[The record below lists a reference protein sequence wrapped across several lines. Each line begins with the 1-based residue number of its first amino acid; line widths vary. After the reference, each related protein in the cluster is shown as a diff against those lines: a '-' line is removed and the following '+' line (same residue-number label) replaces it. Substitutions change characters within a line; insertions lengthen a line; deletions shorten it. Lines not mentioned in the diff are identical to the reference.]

1 MSKKHLAKS
10 FAPATTTISS
20 RAEKFLHRALVHVTG
35 AVGLLISISFFTGTY
50 DTAQVKLT
58 LLHMGGLLLAAL
70 WASLQLTRQKF
81 FLTKQNLPVFLPL
94 LVFIGWNILCYIFA
108 PLHTEAAEEFIRFFL
123 YGIITLAVA
132 NEFDLRDVKTLTKWL
147 IVAVCISFAY
157 GLVQVINGFF
167 PGVDPVN
174 WRGFFTKR
182 VFATH
187 ANPNFFA
194 DFIIFSS
201 CLMGGVFLATRQKK
215 YIFLGWVG
223 MVLLFFTESK
233 GAWISYIAAVTLGV
247 LLYTNY
253 LSPAFKKHR
262 LKINTGLLI
271 AAVGVAVLAGVYTAK
286 RYQSVSF
293 RTYTW
298 QGTWEMIKEHP
309 VMGVGIGNFK
319 TIYAAH
325 RRPEIFYIESSHNIE
340 TQHAENELL
349 EQMAVSGFIGLGL
362 FLWLV
367 YALFSRAWQT
377 LRRPETPSE
386 NAYYLLG
393 YTAAFGGMLVHS
405 LVDVSIHFASSG
417 FFFALFMG
425 VLITLTYPAQQPTGE
440 TKNSAA
446 WLIYVLRG
454 CILTGLCVL
463 DVWLVR
469 AFYEVTNVLVL
480 KTAGDFI
487 LVTSAWTVFV
497 ACLLGGN
504 FIVWRAACL
513 LRSGTALVPF
523 ILLLPLEWA
532 AYCPFQANHYYNV
545 GIALTN
551 LQNPAGALGYFTKAI
566 RLNPWQAEYRQF
578 RANLFTVLLD
588 LTHRFSPERGDVK
601 GPSDD
606 YSRALADY
614 EIVQRHA
621 PYHALLH
628 HNRGQLYYKMAL
640 TRSDNAQRA
649 KSPAEYELFKQ
660 EALDNMAQAK
670 EAFARSLQ
678 TDPVNAETYMYLV
691 QIGLLEN
698 NVDEAQAWL
707 DKFRQGPDGVKKQEF
722 LARAKNYPPADRLQQ
737 QINARRGQN
746 TRREK

>member
-1 MSKKHLAKS
+1 MSKKRSAKS
-10 FAPATTTISS
+10 SAPAAIITSS
-20 RAEKFLHRALVHVTG
+20 RAEKFLHRTLVHVTG

-58 LLHMGGLLLAAL
+58 LLHMGGLLIAAL
-70 WASLQLTRQKF
+70 WTALQLARRKI

-94 LVFIGWNILCYIFA
+94 LAYIGWNIFCYIFA
-108 PLHTEAAEEFIRFFL
+108 PLHIEAAEEFIRFLL
-123 YGIITLAVA
+123 YGIITLAA
-132 NEFDLRDVKTLTKWL
+132 ACDFDLRDVKTLTKWF
-147 IVAVCISFAY
+147 IVAVCISFTY

-182 VFATH
+182 VFAMHT
-187 ANPNFFA
+187 NPNFFA

-201 CLMGGVFLATRQKK
+201 CILGGVFLATRQKK
-215 YIFLGWVG
+215 YIFLGLVG
-223 MVLLFFTESK
+223 AVLLFFTESK
-233 GAWISYIAAVTLGV
+233 GAWISYVAAVTLAV

-253 LSPAFKKHR
+253 LSLALKKHR
-262 LKINTGLLI
+262 LKINAGLLT
-271 AAVGVAVLAGVYTAK
+271 AVVGVAVLAGVYTAK

-298 QGTWEMIKEHP
+298 QGVWEMIKERP
-309 VMGVGIGNFK
+309 VIGVGIGNFK

-325 RRPEIFYIESSHNIE
+325 RRPEIFYIESSHNVE
-340 TQHAENELL
+340 TQHAENEPL
-349 EQMAVSGFIGLGL
+349 EQIAVSGFIGLGL
-362 FLWLV
+362 FLWLM
-367 YALFSRAWQT
+367 YALLSRAWCA
-377 LRRPETPSE
+377 LRRPDTPPE
-386 NAYYLLG
+386 NACYLLG
-393 YTAAFGGMLVHS
+393 YTAAFGAMLVHS

-425 VLITLTYPAQQPTGE
+425 VLVALTYPAQQTPTE
-440 TKNSAA
+440 TKDSPA

-454 CILTGLCVL
+454 LILIGLIVL

-469 AFYEVTNVLVL
+469 SFYEMTDVLVW

-487 LVTSAWTVFV
+487 LFTSAWTIFV
-497 ACLLGGN
+497 MCVLGSN
-504 FIVWRAACL
+504 FIVLRAAWL
-513 LRSGTALVPF
+513 LRYGVALVPF
-523 ILLLPLEWA
+523 IVLLPLEWI

-545 GIALTN
+545 GIVLTT
-551 LQNPAGALGYFTKAI
+551 LQNPEGALGYFTKAI
-566 RLNPWQAEYRQF
+566 RFNPWQTEYRQF

-588 LTHRFSPERGDVK
+588 LTRRFSAERGDVK
-601 GPSDD
+601 APSDD

-614 EIVQRHA
+614 EIVQRRA

-649 KSPAEYELFKQ
+649 KNPAEYEFFKQ
-660 EALDNMAQAK
+660 EALDNMAHAK
-670 EAFARSLQ
+670 EAFERSLQ

-707 DKFRQGPDGVKKQEF
+707 DKFRQGPDGVKEQEF
-722 LARAKNYPPADRLQQ
+722 LARAKNYPPADILQR
-737 QINARRGQN
+737 QINARRAQN
-746 TRREK
+746 ARRGK